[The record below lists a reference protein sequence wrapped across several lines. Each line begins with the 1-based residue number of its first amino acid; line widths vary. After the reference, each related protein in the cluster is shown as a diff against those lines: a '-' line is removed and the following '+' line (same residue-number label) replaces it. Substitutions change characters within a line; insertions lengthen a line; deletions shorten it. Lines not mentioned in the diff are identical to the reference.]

1 MEDREKIRDILKAM
15 SGKEQIAATDRLADD
30 LLLDSLN
37 MVFLMLEME
46 EKCGFFLEDGDMN
59 PGSFVTV
66 ADLFALAEK
75 YRQKGEEKH
84 EQES

>member
-1 MEDREKIRDILKAM
+1 MENRTKIKEILKNL
-15 SGKEQIAATDRLADD
+15 SGKEQIADTDRLVDD

-37 MVFLMLEME
+37 MVFLLLEME

-59 PGSFVTV
+59 PGALVSVS
-66 ADLFALAEK
+66 DLFALAEK
-75 YRQKGEEKH
+75 YRQRGEEKH

>member
-1 MEDREKIRDILKAM
+1 M
-15 SGKEQIAATDRLADD
+15 
-30 LLLDSLN
+30 N